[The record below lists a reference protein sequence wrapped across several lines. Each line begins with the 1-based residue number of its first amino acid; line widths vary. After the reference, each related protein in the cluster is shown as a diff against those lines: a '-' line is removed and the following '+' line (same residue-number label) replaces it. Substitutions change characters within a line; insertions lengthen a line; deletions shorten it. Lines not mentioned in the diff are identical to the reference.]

1 MSDIGFQLLIPSF
14 EYDEFHCI
22 NTTAAIL
29 ASYIVNSLL
38 LFLSTST
45 NKTPADIT
53 KKTSCAI
60 SIYKVYTDID
70 RTHKT
75 CIMT

>member
-60 SIYKVYTDID
+60 SIKYTQISIEH
-70 RTHKT
+70 TKPV
-75 CIMT
+75 